1 MIPPIKRCGGCEG
14 TLLGLRITIGNKLQI
29 FIYVYI
35 YMKCLWI
42 ALKKKNLNFF
52 ENSKNT
58 TIEFWVQSLKHE
70 YGVRRSWVGTME
82 MMHAT
87 QNEEQLCPNPNL
99 KCTREWSG
107 LGLADQ
113 NWHLCW
119 TADSAWELSW
129 VKCERKTQLLLTQA
143 FVAGCGGDGGGE
155 WGTSFSKKV
164 LQKGPGQRKMPTS
177 CVFALCKDM
186 LSKKLV

>member
-29 FIYVYI
+29 LIYI

-58 TIEFWVQSLKHE
+58 TFEFWVQSLKHE

-99 KCTREWSG
+99 KCTREWVGFGRSELAPMLNSW
-107 LGLADQ
+107 LGMRIKLSRMWEEDPTAIDSS
-113 NWHLCW
+113 LCGW
-119 TADSAWELSW
+119 LWW
-129 VKCERKTQLLLTQA
+129 RWRWGV
-143 FVAGCGGDGGGE
+143 GD
-155 WGTSFSKKV
+155 
-164 LQKGPGQRKMPTS
+164 
-177 CVFALCKDM
+177 
-186 LSKKLV
+186 KL

>member
-1 MIPPIKRCGGCEG
+1 
-14 TLLGLRITIGNKLQI
+14 
-29 FIYVYI
+29 
-35 YMKCLWI
+35 
-42 ALKKKNLNFF
+42 
-52 ENSKNT
+52 
-58 TIEFWVQSLKHE
+58 
-70 YGVRRSWVGTME
+70 ME

-129 VKCERKTQLLLTQA
+129 VECERKTQLLLTQA

-186 LSKKLV
+186 FSKKLVYKTLSSLKCSPLPWVGLELQFLELINVSTEVIIILFLCKSLKFYMPGMVICPPNTFFFPIGRDMKGL